1 MILCLRL
8 CRRASRSSSS
18 FSTSTSTS
26 VSKLRYLFL
35 SSSPPSNP
43 ESHYAHLILTSH
55 GYNPN
60 RKWSS
65 HQFHP
70 LVTDPD
76 LLIRVLNMIREK
88 PEIAFH
94 FFKWLQSQRDLKQSF
109 LAFAALLEILVEN
122 DLMSKAGWVAE
133 RSIDL
138 GMHEIYHLLIE
149 KSVVDKLI
157 ACKTLD
163 LLLWVYTNKSM
174 VKHCLLC
181 FEKMITKGF
190 SPSVRICNLV
200 LRLLRDKQM
209 VNEAQEVYRTMVGHG
224 IKPTVVTVNTM
235 LDTCF
240 KAGDLVRVP
249 EIVSEMEREVVP
261 NVITFNTMLDS
272 CFKAG
277 DLQKVAKLLS
287 EMERR
292 NVYATE
298 VTYNILINGF
308 SKNGKM
314 EEARRFHGDM
324 RRSGFPVTTYSFNP
338 LIEGY
343 CKQGLFDE
351 AWEVVE
357 LMLNAGVS
365 PTASTYN
372 IYIRALCEFRRTDD
386 ARRVLLGMAA
396 PDVVS
401 YNTLMH
407 GYVKLRKIREAFLL
421 FGELIV
427 RNIRPSV
434 VTYNTLMDGLCESGD
449 LVTAQRLKAEMS
461 RQRIDP
467 DVKTDQA

>member
-1 MILCLRL
+1 
-8 CRRASRSSSS
+8 
-18 FSTSTSTS
+18 
-26 VSKLRYLFL
+26 
-35 SSSPPSNP
+35 
-43 ESHYAHLILTSH
+43 
-55 GYNPN
+55 
-60 RKWSS
+60 
-65 HQFHP
+65 
-70 LVTDPD
+70 
-76 LLIRVLNMIREK
+76 MIREK

-94 FFKWLQSQRDLKQSF
+94 FFKWLQSQRDLKQSS

-122 DLMSKAGWVAE
+122 DLMSKARWVAE

-138 GMHEIYHLLIE
+138 GMHEIYDLLIE
-149 KSVVDKLI
+149 KSVVDKVI
-157 ACKTLD
+157 ACKILD
-163 LLLWVYTNKSM
+163 LLLWVYTKKSM
-174 VKHCLLC
+174 VKHCLLS
-181 FEKMITKGF
+181 FEKMISKGF

-200 LRLLRDKQM
+200 LRLLRDKKM
-209 VNEAQEVYRTMVGHG
+209 VNEAQEVYRKMVGHG
-224 IKPTVVTVNTM
+224 ITPTVVTVNTM

-240 KAGDLVRVP
+240 KAGDLVKVP

-277 DLQKVAKLLS
+277 DLRRVAKILS

-292 NVYATE
+292 EVDATE

-357 LMLNAGVS
+357 LMLDAGVS

-372 IYIRALCEFRRTDD
+372 IYIRALWEFRRTDD

-407 GYVKLRKIREAFLL
+407 GYVKLGKIREAFLL

-427 RNIRPSV
+427 RNIPPSV
-434 VTYNTLMDGLCESGD
+434 VTY
-449 LVTAQRLKAEMS
+449 
-461 RQRIDP
+461 
-467 DVKTDQA
+467 